1 MIAAESLLSQL
12 GTIVTSTLKGFANVA
27 FTGSLI
33 VMFILAGIVVLYSK
47 KRPKDAY
54 LSWGEAM
61 GASVFCTFG
70 LFWAFGVVPHQW
82 LIYSGSELAMRSDA
96 ILAGP
101 HSTGLIGDWFPVMIS
116 KQTLADLIAVAIY
129 GMAFTLTVVL
139 WAVWQNRGQKKTDE
153 VEKSN
158 YGRPLVKA

>member
-1 MIAAESLLSQL
+1 VIAAESIGTQL
-12 GTIVTSTLKGFANVA
+12 WSIVTNTAKGFANVA

-33 VMFILAGIVVLYSK
+33 VMVLLAGIVVLFSK

-61 GASVFCTFG
+61 ASSVFCTFG
-70 LFWAFGVVPHQW
+70 LFWAFGVVPHAW
-82 LIYSGSELAMRSDA
+82 LTYSGSELAMRSDSL
-96 ILAGP
+96 LAGP
-101 HSTGLIGDWFPVMIS
+101 GSTGLMQWSPIVIS
-116 KQTLADLIAVAIY
+116 KQTLADLVAVGIY

-139 WAVWQNRGQKKTDE
+139 WAVWQNRGQKKTDD

>member
-12 GTIVTSTLKGFANVA
+12 GTIVTSALKGLANVA

-33 VMFILAGIVVLYSK
+33 VMFILAGIVVLASK

-61 GASVFCTFG
+61 AASVFCTFG

-82 LIYSGSELAMRSDA
+82 LTYSGSELAMRSDA

-101 HSTGLIGDWFPVMIS
+101 GSTGLMEWSPIVIS
-116 KQTLADLIAVAIY
+116 KQTLADLIAVGIY
-129 GMAFTLTVVL
+129 GMSFTLTVVL
-139 WAVWQNRGQKKTDE
+139 WSMWQKRGQKKTEE
-153 VEKSN
+153 VEKSS

>member
-1 MIAAESLLSQL
+1 VIGAESILSQF
-12 GTIVTSTLKGFANVA
+12 GTILSSIKDGFTNVA

-33 VMFILAGIVVLYSK
+33 VMFLMAGAVVLYSK
-47 KRPKDAY
+47 RRPKDAY

-61 GASVFCTFG
+61 GSSVFCTFG

-82 LIYSGSELAMRSDA
+82 LTYSGSELAMRSDA

-101 HSTGLIGDWFPVMIS
+101 GSTGLMEWSPIVIS
-116 KQTLADLIAVAIY
+116 KQTLADLIAVGIY
-129 GMAFTLTVVL
+129 GLAFTLTIVL
-139 WAVWQNRGQKKTDE
+139 WSVWQKRGQKKTDE

>member
-1 MIAAESLLSQL
+1 VIGAESVLSQL
-12 GTIVTSTLKGFANVA
+12 GSIVSNALLGFANVA

-33 VMFILAGIVVLYSK
+33 VMFLLAGLVVLYSK
-47 KRPKDAY
+47 RRPADAY

-61 GASVFCTFG
+61 ASSVFCTFG

-82 LIYSGSELAMRSDA
+82 LTYSGSELAMRSDA

-101 HSTGLIGDWFPVMIS
+101 GSTGLAEFSPIVIS
-116 KQTLADLIAVAIY
+116 KQTLADLIAVGIY
-129 GMAFTLTVVL
+129 GLAFTLTLVL
-139 WAVWQNRGQKKTDE
+139 WAVWQKRGQKKTDE

>member
-1 MIAAESLLSQL
+1 VIAAESILSQL
-12 GTIVTSTLKGFANVA
+12 GTIVTNVLKGFANVA

-33 VMFILAGIVVLYSK
+33 VMFLLAGLVVLYSK

-61 GASVFCTFG
+61 ASSVFCTFG
-70 LFWAFGVVPHQW
+70 LFWAFGVVPHAW
-82 LIYSGSELAMRSDA
+82 LTYSGSELAMRSDA
-96 ILAGP
+96 ILVGP
-101 HSTGLIGDWFPVMIS
+101 GSTGLMEWSPIVMS
-116 KQTLADLIAVAIY
+116 KQTLADLVAVGIY
-129 GMAFTLTVVL
+129 GLAFTLTVVL

>member
-1 MIAAESLLSQL
+1 MIGAESILSQF
-12 GTIVTSTLKGFANVA
+12 GTILSAIKDGFTNVA

-33 VMFILAGIVVLYSK
+33 VMFLMAAGVVFYSK
-47 KRPKDAY
+47 RRPVNAY

-61 GASVFCTFG
+61 ASSVFCTFG

-82 LIYSGSELAMRSDA
+82 LTYSGSELAMRSDA

-101 HSTGLIGDWFPVMIS
+101 GSTGLMEWSPVVIS
-116 KQTLADLIAVAIY
+116 KQTLADLIAVGIY
-129 GMAFTLTVVL
+129 GLAFTLTIVL
-139 WAVWQNRGQKKTDE
+139 WAVWQKRGQKKTDE
-153 VEKSN
+153 VEKST

>member
-1 MIAAESLLSQL
+1 MIGAESIPAQL
-12 GTIVTSTLKGFANVA
+12 WVIVCAIASGFANVA

-33 VMFILAGIVVLYSK
+33 VTAVLAAIVVLYSK
-47 KRPKDAY
+47 RRPKDAY
-54 LSWGEAM
+54 LSWGEAAA
-61 GASVFCTFG
+61 ASVFTTFG

-101 HSTGLIGDWFPVMIS
+101 GSTGLVQFSPVVIS
-116 KQTLADLIAVAIY
+116 KQTVADLIAVAIY
-129 GMAFTLTVVL
+129 GAVFTLTIVL
-139 WAVWQNRGQKKTDE
+139 WSVWQKRGQKKTEE
-153 VEKSN
+153 VEKST

>member
-1 MIAAESLLSQL
+1 MIGAESIASQL
-12 GTIVTSTLKGFANVA
+12 GTILSNTAKGFANVA

-33 VMFILAGIVVLYSK
+33 VMFLLAGIVVLYSK
-47 KRPKDAY
+47 RRPKDAY
-54 LSWGEAM
+54 LTWGEA
-61 GASVFCTFG
+61 AASSVFCTFG

-82 LIYSGSELAMRSDA
+82 LTYSGSELAMRSDA

-101 HSTGLIGDWFPVMIS
+101 GSTGLAEFSPVVIS
-116 KQTLADLIAVAIY
+116 KQTLADLIAVALY
-129 GMAFTLTVVL
+129 GLAFTLTVVL

>member
-1 MIAAESLLSQL
+1 MLADASLLESIGAILAGIAKFFQ
-12 GTIVTSTLKGFANVA
+12 NVA

-33 VMFILAGIVVLYSK
+33 VTAILVVIVIAYSK
-47 KRPKDAY
+47 RRPADAS
-54 LSWGEAM
+54 LTWGEAM
-61 GASVFCTFG
+61 AASVYTTFG

-82 LIYSGSELAMRSDA
+82 LTYAEGELKMRSDA

-101 HSTGLIGDWFPVMIS
+101 GSTGLAEFSPIVIS
-116 KQTLADLIAVAIY
+116 KQTLADLIAVGIY
-129 GMAFTLTVVL
+129 GLAFTLTLVL
-139 WAVWQNRGQKKTDE
+139 WAVWQKRGQKKTDE

>member
-1 MIAAESLLSQL
+1 MTNA
-12 GTIVTSTLKGFANVA
+12 LKGFANVA

-33 VMFILAGIVVLYSK
+33 VMFLLAGIVVLYSK
-47 KRPKDAY
+47 RRPRDAY

-61 GASVFCTFG
+61 ASSVFCTFG

-101 HSTGLIGDWFPVMIS
+101 GSTGLMEWSPIVIS
-116 KQTLADLIAVAIY
+116 KQTLADLIAVNLY
-129 GMAFTLTVVL
+129 GIAFVLTVIL